1 MSGMICAE
9 IVKTRC
15 APTCMEFKVGGVEV
29 VLMKGDITEVEADA
43 IVNAANSYLEHGGGV
58 AGAIVRKGGAIIQE
72 ESREWVRRHG
82 PVPVGG
88 VAVTSAGRLRAKYVI
103 HAVGPRCGVEPIEK
117 LGEAVRNALRK
128 AEELGLSSI
137 AFPAIS
143 TGIFGCPYDAAALQM
158 AQAIKEAA
166 PQLRSVRRIMV
177 VLYGEEAFQKFIEVF
192 KKTIG

>member
-1 MSGMICAE
+1 
-9 IVKTRC
+9 
-15 APTCMEFKVGGVEV
+15 MEFRVGGVEV

-58 AGAIVRKGGAIIQE
+58 AGAIVRKGGAVVQE

-88 VAVTSAGRLRAKYVI
+88 VAVTSAGRLKAKYVI

-177 VLYGEEAFQKFIEVF
+177 VLYGEEAFQKFVEVF